1 MPAHSFLGMTNTDSP
16 AQRTMQIAAGAAL
29 IAGAASFFAGLA
41 TSPPQG
47 GDDKA
52 TYLHS
57 LAADPFLTQLS
68 ALLLHYGNLFMGA
81 GLLAV
86 PLLVRGR
93 RGGVLT
99 LIGALLGALGLIE
112 MSGSLMSD
120 WFHIEL
126 GRNLPAEQAVAISDR
141 VLAHPALTLAFS
153 PGPLVSLALLLTFVG
168 LSRAGVVGWWTVPA
182 VVLGYAGLLFLPY
195 DTPILPAVGTL
206 PLLGA
211 MAFAGVRVLGRL
223 HRRVVVLAGLQDLAD
238 V

>member
-1 MPAHSFLGMTNTDSP
+1 MTNTNSP
-16 AQRTMQIAAGAAL
+16 AKRVMQIAAGTAL

-47 GDDKA
+47 DDSKA

-57 LAADPFLTQLS
+57 LAADPFTTQLS
-68 ALLLHYGNLFMGA
+68 ALLLHYGNLLMGV

-99 LIGALLGALGLIE
+99 VIGALLGALGLIE
-112 MSGSLMSD
+112 MSGALMSD
-120 WFHIEL
+120 WFHMEL
-126 GRNLPAEQAVAISDR
+126 GRNLPIEQAVTVSDK
-141 VLAHPALTLAFS
+141 VLAHPALQLAFS

-182 VVLGYAGLLFLPY
+182 IVAGYAGLLFMPY
-195 DTPILPAVGTL
+195 DTPVLPAVGTL
-206 PLLGA
+206 PMLATL
-211 MAFAGVRVLGRL
+211 AFAGTRVLGRA
-223 HRRVVVLAGLQDLAD
+223 RVAEPAEPYTVSLAS
-238 V
+238 

>member
-1 MPAHSFLGMTNTDSP
+1 MTNTNSP
-16 AQRTMQIAAGAAL
+16 APRVMQIAAGAAL

-47 GDDKA
+47 DDSKV

-57 LAADPFLTQLS
+57 LAANPFMTQLS
-68 ALLLHYGNLFMGA
+68 ALLLHYGNLLMGA

-112 MSGSLMSD
+112 MSGALMSD
-120 WFHIEL
+120 WFHMEM
-126 GRNLPAEQAVAISDR
+126 GRNLPAEQAAALSDKI
-141 VLAHPALTLAFS
+141 LAHPALTLAFT
-153 PGPLVSLALLLTFVG
+153 PGPLVSLALVLTFVG
-168 LSRAGVVGWWTVPA
+168 LSRAGVIGWWSVPA
-182 VVLGYAGLLFLPY
+182 VVLGYAGLLFMPY

-206 PLLGA
+206 PMLA
-211 MAFAGVRVLGRL
+211 VMVFAGTRVLGRL
-223 HRRVVVLAGLQDLAD
+223 RPRVVELAGLQDLAD